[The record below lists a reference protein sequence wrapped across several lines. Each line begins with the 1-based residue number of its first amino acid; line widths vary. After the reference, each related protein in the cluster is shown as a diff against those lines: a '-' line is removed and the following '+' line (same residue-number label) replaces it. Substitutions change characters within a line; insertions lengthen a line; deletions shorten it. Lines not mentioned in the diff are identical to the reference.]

1 MKQLFFGKNRCHI
14 VFVVLFSLLLAAIPQ
29 DVFAAS
35 SVSTDVVTNHIHEN
49 DYSTRDK
56 VSDCYI
62 VNNNDGTFSRV
73 ENMGD
78 IIYVEKYTS
87 SLRKFDQRF
96 VTMELPKFGGCYSG
110 ANYNFIVF
118 GQDNPENK
126 NDVEVIRIVKYT
138 KDWTRVGA
146 VSFKDINTT
155 YPFYGCN
162 SDFAEYGNKLFFRC
176 GHLNYNGQQELLSLS
191 IRISDCAVKEVQCR
205 SASGNYLDVAATYID
220 AGDGIVTAADHVLG
234 EPHALRF
241 TNYCS
246 DSIGGGYAYANARV
260 LRGQTGI
267 NTPYSNIGGYETTGQ
282 YYMMVGSSDPPD
294 GSSPN
299 RNVYVAVVP
308 KYGYCTQNV
317 RISYLTG
324 YAYGDLYSC
333 MVPYLVKVDDD
344 NLVVIWEVKYG
355 YSETEK
361 ISYVYLNGSGQMIS
375 QVQTM
380 DGCLSDCQPVLVG
393 GQIVWYTTN
402 GVRTTMYSIPAR
414 TATVAP
420 TPEARA
426 AIVYNGVDYSAV
438 YDHAFYINKYPD
450 MRVLFANNPAGALEH
465 FVRYGIGEGRQGSEN
480 FNVFAYRNYNGD
492 LRNLFG
498 DDLRQYYM
506 HFINSG
512 AAEGRKARW

>member
-1 MKQLFFGKNRCHI
+1 MRGFIREKNRMVL
-14 VFVVLFSLLLAAIPQ
+14 VFLILLSLVLVAVPQ
-29 DVFAAS
+29 EVFAAS

-78 IIYVEKYTS
+78 IIYIEKYTA
-87 SLRKFDQRF
+87 SLVKFDQRF

-110 ANYNFIVF
+110 ANYNYIVF

-126 NDVEVIRIVKYT
+126 EDVEVLRIVKYG
-138 KDWTRVGA
+138 KDWTRLGST
-146 VSFKDINTT
+146 SFRDINTT

-176 GHLNYNGQQELLSLS
+176 GHLNYAGQQELLTVS
-191 IRISDCAVKEVQCR
+191 IRISDCAKKEVQCK

-220 AGDGIVTAADHVLG
+220 AADGIVTMADHVLG

-241 TNYCS
+241 TSYNS
-246 DSIGGGYAYANARV
+246 DSIGGGYAYATALS
-260 LRGQTGI
+260 LRGSTGM
-267 NTPYSNIGGYETTGQ
+267 NTPYSNIGGYETSGQ
-282 YYMMVGSSDPPD
+282 YYMMVGSSDPTD

-299 RNVYVAVVP
+299 RNVYVAVLP
-308 KYGYCTQNV
+308 KHSYASQSIK
-317 RISYLTG
+317 ISYLTG
-324 YAYGDLYSC
+324 YAYGDLYTV
-333 MVPYLVKVDDD
+333 MTPYLVKVDDSTF
-344 NLVVIWEVKYG
+344 VVIWECKYG

-361 ISYVYLNGSGQMIS
+361 INYVYLNGAGQMTS
-375 QVQTM
+375 EVKTM
-380 DGCLSDCQPVLVG
+380 DGCLSDCQPVLIG
-393 GQIVWYTTN
+393 NQIVWYTTN

-420 TPEARA
+420 TAEARS
-426 AIVYNGVDYSAV
+426 AIVYGGVDYSAV
-438 YDHAFYINKYPD
+438 FDHAYYINRYPD

-465 FVRYGIGEGRQGSEN
+465 FVRYGISEGRQGSEN
-480 FNVFAYRNYNGD
+480 FNVYVYRNYNGD

-506 HFINSG
+506 HFINCG
-512 AAEGRKARW
+512 AAEGRKAR